1 MDAIPEKFL
10 PEFKRD
16 VVTVARRGELTRYLT
31 NELIDAHDADPEFG
45 YRFLTDELERA
56 GCAGCAFDARRRGA
70 NPSGLF
76 EGSSNTTTLAA
87 IRSTLNK
94 TK

>member
-31 NELIDAHDADPEFG
+31 NELIDAHGADPEFG
-45 YRFLTDELERA
+45 YRFLTDELDRA
-56 GCAGCAFDARRRGA
+56 GCAGCAVGGRPPCSKPPDCPAR
-70 NPSGLF
+70 
-76 EGSSNTTTLAA
+76 
-87 IRSTLNK
+87 
-94 TK
+94 